1 MNNRNIESTVRSFF
15 KEFFPRHEQENVDSI
30 VQEVIAKEYTKRQV
44 LEYLYKLKIESRFIT
59 LEPGDIL
66 SFGTTGKGRGRFPRG
81 HKSVLMGETRGTIGI
96 SIDPLGR
103 LENPIEH
110 FKQ

>member
-59 LEPGDIL
+59 LDTQRSE
-66 SFGTTGKGRGRFPRG
+66 
-81 HKSVLMGETRGTIGI
+81 GI
-96 SIDPLGR
+96 SLSLIH
-103 LENPIEH
+103 I
-110 FKQ
+110 